1 MNKLTK
7 KEKGFA
13 DDYLDT
19 GNGTQSALNNYNTAD
34 DNVAASIASQN
45 LRKLK
50 VRQYIEDKAEIV
62 ASVIFTLA
70 TTSENDAI
78 KLNASKDILDRGG
91 FKPIEQS
98 IHLNVTTTQFSEEE
112 KKGLLGLI
120 GK

>member
-19 GNGTQSALNNYNTAD
+19 GNGTQSALNNYDTVD

-50 VRQYIEDKAEIV
+50 VRQYIEDKAEVV
-62 ASVIFTLA
+62 ASVIYTLA
-70 TTSENDAI
+70 TTSDNDAI
-78 KLNASKDILDRGG
+78 KLSASKDILDRGG
-91 FKPIEQS
+91 FKPVEQS
-98 IHLNVTTTQFSEEE
+98 IQLNVTANQFTEEQ
-112 KKGLLGLI
+112 KRGLLGLI